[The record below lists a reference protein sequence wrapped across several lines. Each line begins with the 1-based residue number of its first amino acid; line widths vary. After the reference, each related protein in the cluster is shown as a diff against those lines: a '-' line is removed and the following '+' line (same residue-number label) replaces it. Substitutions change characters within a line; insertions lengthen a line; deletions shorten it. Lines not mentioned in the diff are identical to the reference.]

1 MIRFLL
7 NDKVI
12 STQLSPGLPLL
23 DLVRYHENLK
33 GTKIGCREGDCGACT
48 VLVGS
53 MVDGELRYHSMTSCL
68 LPLANVNGKH
78 IVTVEGVN
86 LPYGMRDAPEL
97 NAVQSALALEG
108 ATQCGFCTPGFVISL
123 IGFCLNRQSSYK
135 KAIASIDGNICRC
148 TGYKSIERSAER
160 VSSLLAARNDED
172 PIAFAIRKRIV
183 PEYFTGV
190 KKILRSL
197 PKGEAS
203 QVDRKN
209 GSPVAGGTDLYVQK
223 PEEMIHT
230 ASFFVYDQDS
240 LKTISRVGNDLRI
253 GASVTVTD
261 LCESKDINDIFPAF
275 HNYSKLISST
285 PIRNMATV
293 AGNLVNASPIGD
305 LTIFL
310 LALDATLEL
319 KDTVS
324 GENRKILL
332 KDFYQGYKKLD
343 KKPGEIVEFIS
354 FEIPGAADHIHFE
367 KVSKRMHLDI
377 ASVNTAICLRM
388 DGNLIRK
395 GSISGGGVAPV
406 PKYLSETSA
415 FLGGKELTET
425 LVNEVTTLAC
435 AEISPISDARGS
447 KEYKSLLLR
456 QLIKAHFY
464 HFLDK
469 IKTLA

>member
-1 MIRFLL
+1 
-7 NDKVI
+7 
-12 STQLSPGLPLL
+12 
-23 DLVRYHENLK
+23 
-33 GTKIGCREGDCGACT
+33 
-48 VLVGS
+48 
-53 MVDGELRYHSMTSCL
+53 
-68 LPLANVNGKH
+68 
-78 IVTVEGVN
+78 
-86 LPYGMRDAPEL
+86 
-97 NAVQSALALEG
+97 
-108 ATQCGFCTPGFVISL
+108 
-123 IGFCLNRQSSYK
+123 
-135 KAIASIDGNICRC
+135 
-148 TGYKSIERSAER
+148 
-160 VSSLLAARNDED
+160 
-172 PIAFAIRKRIV
+172 
-183 PEYFTGV
+183 
-190 KKILRSL
+190 
-197 PKGEAS
+197 
-203 QVDRKN
+203 
-209 GSPVAGGTDLYVQK
+209 
-223 PEEMIHT
+223 
-230 ASFFVYDQDS
+230 
-240 LKTISRVGNDLRI
+240 
-253 GASVTVTD
+253 
-261 LCESKDINDIFPAF
+261 
-275 HNYSKLISST
+275 
-285 PIRNMATV
+285 MATV

-354 FEIPGAADHIHFE
+354 FEIPGAADHFHFE

-395 GSISGGGVAPV
+395 ASISGGGVAPV